1 MEKIAPLLRQLYP
14 AFTLD
19 YARTVVDILLVAFLI
34 FQLFRLV
41 IGTQAWRILGG
52 IVFFFF
58 ALLMAKVLGLQTL
71 YAILEKATLLGPAAL
86 VILFLPQLR
95 QAIEKVPNL
104 LPEFSK
110 STTDAITLEEMM
122 TAIADFSRTQTGALF
137 VLDKGNNLD
146 EIVATGVRL
155 DAHVSS
161 SLLASIFYEQ
171 NPLHDGAVVIRGERL
186 LAAACQLPL
195 SDGAKLD
202 RQMHM
207 RHRAAVGV
215 TEALDCIS
223 VVVSEERGTISVAHD
238 GRLERVTDI
247 PELRAVLRALLQG
260 EEVAPRRLFS
270 SRKAKKESPKKER
283 KAKEMVG

>member
-14 AFTLD
+14 TFTLD
-19 YARTVVDILLVAFLI
+19 YARTVVDILIVAFLI

-58 ALLMAKVLGLQTL
+58 LLLMAKVLGLQTL

-110 STTDAITLEEMM
+110 SATDGATLEEMM
-122 TAIADFSRTQTGALF
+122 TAIADFSRTRTGALF
-137 VLDKGNNLD
+137 VIDKGNNLD
-146 EIVATGVRL
+146 AVVSTGVTL
-155 DAHVSS
+155 DAHVTS
-161 SLLASIFYEQ
+161 SLLGSIFYEQ

-186 LAAACQLPL
+186 LAAACRLPL
-195 SDGAKLD
+195 SESNKID
-202 RQMHM
+202 RHMHM

-215 TEALDCIS
+215 TEVLDCIS
-223 VVVSEERGTISVAHD
+223 VVVSEERGTISVAHE
-238 GRLERVTDI
+238 GRLDRVSDVS
-247 PELRAVLRALLQG
+247 ELRKVLQALLKG
-260 EEVAPRRLFS
+260 EEVAPRKLFS
-270 SRKAKKESPKKER
+270 SRRTKKESSKES
-283 KAKEMVG
+283 KQTEMVG

>member
-1 MEKIAPLLRQLYP
+1 MEKVAPLLRQLYP
-14 AFTLD
+14 TFTLD

-41 IGTQAWRILGG
+41 VGTQAWRILGG

-58 ALLMAKVLGLQTL
+58 LLLMAKVLGLQTL

-104 LPEFSK
+104 LPEFTK
-110 STTDAITLEEMM
+110 STTDAATLEEMM
-122 TAIADFSRTQTGALF
+122 TAVAEFSRSRTGALF
-137 VLDKGNNLD
+137 VLDRGNSLD

-155 DAHVSS
+155 DAQISS
-161 SLLASIFYEQ
+161 SLLGSIFYEQ

-195 SDGAKLD
+195 SEGNKLD
-202 RQMHM
+202 RHMHM

-215 TEALDCIS
+215 TEVLDCIS

-238 GRLERVTDI
+238 GRIDRVADI
-247 PELRAVLRALLQG
+247 PELRTVLRALLQG
-260 EEVAPRRLFS
+260 EEVAPRKLFS
-270 SRKAKKESPKKER
+270 GRRAKKEASKEA